1 MAMTTPSLVA
11 NTPVFIGISG
21 LRRASVRDLIAA
33 TEAWLAVPQALHLTA
48 RADEILEKSAAPV
61 ALGRIT
67 A

>member
-1 MAMTTPSLVA
+1 LVA

-33 TEAWLAVPQALHLTA
+33 TEAWLAVPKPIIRTA
-48 RADEILEKSAAPV
+48 SADEILEKVRRVPV